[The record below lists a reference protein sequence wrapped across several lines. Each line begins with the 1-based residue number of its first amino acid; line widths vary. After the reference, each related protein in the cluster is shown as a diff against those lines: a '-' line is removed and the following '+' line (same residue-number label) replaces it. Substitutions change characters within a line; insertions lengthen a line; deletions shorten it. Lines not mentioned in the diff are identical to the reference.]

1 MTRARGTAAHATL
14 RRVNPMQLL
23 ATYLNAEYLP
33 AGAPGAPLR
42 IGRRAAALE
51 ARYPAAAHFA
61 LLTAWNPGSYPN
73 DHAANLAAQHA
84 LDKALTVAGLQFIPA
99 LNRAPGGGHEEPS
112 RLVLDAGDAQ
122 VDALAIRFGQA
133 GALAWRRGRAVRLRI
148 YRPEWR
154 GPASMPRMDTRFI
167 DWVAC
172 ARP

>member
-1 MTRARGTAAHATL
+1 
-14 RRVNPMQLL
+14 MQLL
-23 ATYLNAEYLP
+23 AAYLNAEYLP
-33 AGAPGAPLR
+33 ADPAGAPLR

-51 ARYPAAAHFA
+51 ARFPAAAHFA

-73 DHAANLAAQHA
+73 DDAANLAAQHA
-84 LDKALTVAGLQFIPA
+84 LDTALAAAGLQFIPA

-112 RLVLDAGDAQ
+112 RLLLDAGDAR
-122 VDALAIRFGQA
+122 VDALALRFGQA

-148 YRPEWR
+148 YRTEWR
-154 GPASMPRMDTRFI
+154 DPALILRMDTRFI